1 MSLNEHTRLSLLHLA
16 YDILH
21 NRATAT
27 NGVVTAEKVVEE
39 AEKLERFVA
48 QHPKKVGEKAVF
60 LTETTKE

>member
-16 YDILH
+16 HEIVH
-21 NRATAT
+21 NRACRSD
-27 NGVVTAEKVVEE
+27 GVVTTEKVVEE

-48 QHPKKVGEKAVF
+48 QRPKKAEAKAEF